1 MMTSPRIK
9 VESRIYFAA
18 LGKRI
23 CLLRKAR
30 QMTQAE
36 LARAIGVSQQCVFS
50 WELGDRRVSVLA
62 LVRLAE
68 TFGTT
73 LEELVAL
80 DKPLRSSKRR
90 ASPRAVRNAERLQA
104 LSTTQQRFVLRILNL
119 LEDRS
124 AAGK

>member
-1 MMTSPRIK
+1 MMAPPRIK

-36 LARAIGVSQQCVFS
+36 LARAIGVSQQCVFC
-50 WELGDRRVSVLA
+50 WELGDRRVSVPA
-62 LVRLAE
+62 LVRLAQIFE
-68 TFGTT
+68 TT
-73 LEELVAL
+73 LEDLAGL
-80 DKPLRSSKRR
+80 DKPLPSSKRR
-90 ASPRAVRNAERLQA
+90 ASHRAVRNAERLQA
-104 LSTTQQRFVLRILNL
+104 LSKTQQRFVVRIIDL